1 MTKVT
6 LEVEGLDR
14 LQRAMQ
20 QAPREVDRGIR
31 AAMTGG
37 TEILKEGVATYP
49 PASDANLPQPGV
61 PGARWY
67 ERGRGGWY
75 VRKRTGETVN
85 YGGSEVLGK
94 SWTTKISRTARGWLG
109 VIGTKV
115 SYARPVHDETQQ
127 ADYHAQRGWKT
138 AQQSVREGA
147 VKVQRLFN
155 SVVRG
160 ILRRLRL

>member
-1 MTKVT
+1 MTKIT
-6 LEVEGLDR
+6 IEAQGLDR
-14 LQRAMQ
+14 LHRAMQ
-20 QAPREVDRGIR
+20 KAPREVDRGIQ

-37 TEILKEGVATYP
+37 AEILREGVAPYP
-49 PASDANLPQPGV
+49 DKTDANLPQPGV

-85 YGGSEVLGK
+85 YGGSEVLGE
-94 SWTTKISRTARGWLG
+94 SWTTKISRTTRGWLG

-115 SYARPVHDETQQ
+115 SYARPVHDEAQQ
-127 ADYHAQRGWKT
+127 ASYHARRGWKT

-147 VKVQRLFN
+147 AKVARVSN
-155 SVVRG
+155 ATIRV

>member
-14 LQRAMQ
+14 LHRAMQ
-20 QAPREVDRGIR
+20 KAPREVDRGIQ

-37 TEILKEGVATYP
+37 VEILREGVATYP
-49 PASDANLPQPGV
+49 EETDANIPQPGV

-94 SWTTKISRTARGWLG
+94 SWTTKISRTTRGWLG

-115 SYARPVHDETQQ
+115 SYARPVHDEAQQ
-127 ADYHAQRGWKT
+127 TWYHKQTGWKT

-147 VKVQRLFN
+147 AKVARVFN
-155 SVVRG
+155 ATIRV